1 MTTAERGGAEFE
13 ARQPSEAGLPEP
25 ESRGTLR
32 IHDRVVEKVAGHAVT
47 TIPDAAAAPR
57 RVLGMTVSAARRPD
71 DEAAKVTATVHGDS
85 VTVAA
90 TVAVSWP
97 SPIRQVVAQLGQRIR
112 DDISLHTGL
121 SVDRIDLDVV
131 SLRLAEGQ
139 GRRVV

>member
-1 MTTAERGGAEFE
+1 MTTTERGGAEFD
-13 ARQPSEAGLPEP
+13 ARQPSEPGLPEP
-25 ESRGTLR
+25 ESRGSLR

-57 RVLGMTVSAARRPD
+57 RVLGMTVGAARPD
-71 DEAAKVTATVHGDS
+71 DEAAKVTATVYGDS

>member
-57 RVLGMTVSAARRPD
+57 RVLGMNVGAARPD
-71 DEAAKVTATVHGDS
+71 DEAAKVTATVYGDS

-131 SLRLAEGQ
+131 SLRLGEGQ

>member
-1 MTTAERGGAEFE
+1 MTTAERGGAELE

-57 RVLGMTVSAARRPD
+57 RVLGMTVSAARPD

>member
-1 MTTAERGGAEFE
+1 MTTAERGGAEFD

-25 ESRGTLR
+25 ESRGSLR

-57 RVLGMTVSAARRPD
+57 RVLGMNVGAARPD
-71 DEAAKVTATVHGDS
+71 DEAAKVTATVYGDS

>member
-1 MTTAERGGAEFE
+1 MTTAESGGAEFE

-25 ESRGTLR
+25 ESRGSLR

-47 TIPDAAAAPR
+47 TIQDAAAAPR
-57 RVLGMTVSAARRPD
+57 RVLGMTVGVARPD
-71 DEAAKVTATVHGDS
+71 DEAAKVTATVYGES

-112 DDISLHTGL
+112 DDISMHTGL